1 AQLGVQLH
9 RAGFFTKPVIYERF
23 LGEPDGESMDKARI
37 AEDIRNSPP
46 LQQMVLQELMEEE
59 GLQEQLAEAA
69 DGVAQLLEAELGG
82 LPPGAPPG
90 APPGPGGPPPGPP
103 MPEGPPIGMVP
114 TPPMPPGP
122 PGPPV
127 PEGGPVIPPTQGIP
141 GPIPGVPQPRQ
152 QMLPVNP

>member
-1 AQLGVQLH
+1 DTIKGYRKVQVSITDDQPMQDAALAQLGVQLY
-9 RAGFFTKPVIYERF
+9 RAGFFTKPVVYERF
-23 LGEPDGESMDKARI
+23 LGEPDGENMDKARI

-90 APPGPGGPPPGPP
+90 AP
-103 MPEGPPIGMVP
+103 
-114 TPPMPPGP
+114 
-122 PGPPV
+122 
-127 PEGGPVIPPTQGIP
+127 
-141 GPIPGVPQPRQ
+141 
-152 QMLPVNP
+152 